1 MGNRRTFINFIIP
14 LFYMENIIFINKDKE
29 PTFKEILK
37 QELKS
42 IFQENEEIAIKLHMG
57 EKGNKYYLKPNFVKM
72 IVNILKELNTKPFL
86 FDSPVIYPGGR
97 NTIEKYYSTAEEHGF
112 TEENI
117 GCPIIIS
124 NDFEYIK
131 TEHLNAEVC
140 KPLLEADGLLVLSH
154 VKGHMC
160 SGFGASIKNLGMGGM
175 TIKTKTD
182 IHNFAN
188 PMFVGDCTGCGTCV
202 KICPVETISLKDNKA
217 YFNLSGCWGC
227 GLCINACPSNVLKP
241 KVAKFDRLIA
251 EGAFAVL
258 KNKKA
263 YYINVLK
270 DITKLCDCCSDPE
283 GIVLEDIG
291 TLLGKDI
298 VAIEKASFD
307 LINKKAGKD
316 LFKEIHKKSPL
327 EHIKEA
333 QKLGLGNLNYELIE
347 K

>member
-1 MGNRRTFINFIIP
+1 
-14 LFYMENIIFINKDKE
+14 MEEIIFIDKE
-29 PTFKEILK
+29 KEEILSETLK
-37 QELKS
+37 QELSSVFKD
-42 IFQENEEIAIKLHMG
+42 NDKIAIKLHMG
-57 EKGNKYYLKPNFVKM
+57 EKGNNYYLKPDFVK
-72 IVNILKELNTKPFL
+72 IVVDILKELGCKPFL

-97 NTIEKYYSTAEEHGF
+97 DTIEKYYKTASEHGF

-117 GCPIIIS
+117 GCEIIIS
-124 NDFEYIK
+124 NEFEVIK
-131 TEHLNAEVC
+131 TEHLNVEVC
-140 KPLLEADGLLVLSH
+140 KPLIEVDGLLVLSH

-182 IHNFAN
+182 IHNFSN

-202 KICPVETISLKDNKA
+202 KICPVKTISLKDNKA
-217 YFNLSGCWGC
+217 VFNLNGCWGC

-241 KVAKFDRLIA
+241 KIAKFDRLIA
-251 EGAFAVL
+251 EGASAVL
-258 KNKKA
+258 KNVNRV
-263 YYINVLK
+263 YCVNVLK
-270 DITKLCDCCSDPE
+270 DITKLCDCASNPE
-283 GIVLEDIG
+283 GIVLDDIG
-291 TLLGKDI
+291 ILLGRNI

-333 QKLGLGNLNYELIE
+333 ESLGLGSLEYELIE

>member
-1 MGNRRTFINFIIP
+1 MK
-14 LFYMENIIFINKDKE
+14 EIIFIDKGKE
-29 PTFKEILK
+29 EILDK
-37 QELKS
+37 TLRQELKS
-42 IFQENEEIAIKLHMG
+42 VFKNNDKIIMKLHMG
-57 EKGNKYYLKPNFVKM
+57 EKGNKYYLKPDFVK
-72 IVNILKELNTKPFL
+72 IFVDVLKELNVKPFL

-97 NTIEKYYSTAEEHGF
+97 DTIKKYYKTAAEHGF

-117 GCPIIIS
+117 GCKIVIS
-124 NDFEYIK
+124 NDFKYVK
-131 TEHLNAEVC
+131 TEHLNAEMC
-140 KPLLEADGLLVLSH
+140 RPLIEADGLLVLSH

-160 SGFGASIKNLGMGGM
+160 SGFGGAIKNLGMGGM

-188 PMFVGDCTGCGTCV
+188 PMFVGDCAGCGTCV
-202 KICPVETISLKDNKA
+202 KVCPVQTISLKDNKA
-217 YFNLSGCWGC
+217 VFNLKGCWGC

-241 KVAKFDRLIA
+241 KIASFDRLIA
-251 EGAFAVL
+251 EGGAAVL
-258 KNKKA
+258 KNTKKA

-270 DITKLCDCCSDPE
+270 DITKLCDCASNPE

-291 TLLGKDI
+291 ILLGKDI

-327 EHIKEA
+327 EHIKEG
-333 QKLGLGNLNYELIE
+333 KRLGLGSLDYKLIE